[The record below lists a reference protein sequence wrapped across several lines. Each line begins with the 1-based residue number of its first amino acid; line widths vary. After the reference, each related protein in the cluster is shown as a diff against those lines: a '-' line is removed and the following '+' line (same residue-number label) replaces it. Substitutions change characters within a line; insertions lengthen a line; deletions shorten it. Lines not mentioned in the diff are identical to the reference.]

1 MFAGKWNKRGAFETL
16 TDSNIAD
23 SHIQSLPLEA
33 SWAAKYAGLSERAA
47 IDLVSRNIEK
57 IMGIDAK
64 EESRD
69 IVVFEGNPLEY
80 GASVVLSLDGDE
92 KSVMDCW
99 PEAE

>member
-1 MFAGKWNKRGAFETL
+1 MRGAFEKL
-16 TDSNIAD
+16 TSSHIAD
-23 SHIQSLPLEA
+23 SHIQSLALEA

-80 GASVVLSLDGDE
+80 GASVVLSLDGDD
-92 KSVMDCW
+92 KIVMDCW
-99 PEAE
+99 PDAE

>member
-1 MFAGKWNKRGAFETL
+1 VVH
-16 TDSNIAD
+16 IAD
-23 SHIQSLPLEA
+23 SHIQSLLLEA

-57 IMGIDAK
+57 ILGIKAK

-69 IVVFEGNPLEY
+69 IVVFEGNPLEF
-80 GASVVLSLDGDE
+80 GASVVVSLDGDD

-99 PEAE
+99 PDAE